1 MSEKKLEFDIKLN
14 EKDIWIFSLYS
25 SNRAYLGIFNALFT
39 LASLYVLVSTW
50 GESGI
55 SRKLV
60 FLACA
65 LMFSVIQPAILYLKA
80 ARQAKTEMI
89 KKGFKLELSEE
100 NIVVTQDKNVVTAS
114 WEEVYK
120 TMIRKNMIVIYFA
133 PLRGYLIPARYFEGN
148 REKLEALLKEKTM
161 LIKF

>member
-80 ARQAKTEMI
+80 ARQAKTETI
-89 KKGFKLELSEE
+89 KKGFRLELSEE
-100 NIVVTQDKNVVTAS
+100 NVVTAS